1 MTSDRGI
8 ERERSGW
15 IVVGWVLVEA
25 LVRAVVVE
33 VSSKFVGD
41 GNGVSLIADQ

>member
-8 ERERSGW
+8 ARDRSGW

-25 LVRAVVVE
+25 LVWTVVIE
-33 VSSKFVGD
+33 VSNKFVED
-41 GNGVSLIADQ
+41 GNGVSLVVDQ